1 MAAAAAVLMLPIDA
15 AAAPSP
21 SPRLETLLADP
32 PTSDFQEDPGLMD
45 IKGTFDVHQYV
56 QFLDPQNAQT
66 TESTLRSDGFV
77 LGFSRTWVQQA
88 SNHILLEVVIAFS
101 GREGARRWLG
111 KSEQVDKSD
120 TYYQKAIPINGID
133 TYYGAHF
140 ADPTTALYADV
151 VSFVKGNDYFLV
163 GLISRADDLGDV
175 APQQTRRQ
183 YDAAPAYTIPPSQWP
198 ESARSILAEP
208 LRLATPIAYILGGV
222 VVLALLALLVLL
234 LVRRRRGPR
243 ALGAGGVELHVSPD
257 GLYWW
262 DGQAWRES
270 SRDIPPNALRSDDGH
285 YWWDGGEWR
294 LIREPAS

>member
-1 MAAAAAVLMLPIDA
+1 MLPIDA
-15 AAAPSP
+15 AAAPSPSP

-32 PTSDFQEDPGLMD
+32 PTSDFQEDPGLMA

-66 TESTLRSDGFV
+66 TESTLRTDGFV

-151 VSFVKGNDYFLV
+151 VSFVKGNDYFLI
-163 GLISRADDLGDV
+163 GLVSRADDLGDA

-183 YDAAPAYTIPPSQWP
+183 FDAAPAYTIPPSQWP
-198 ESARSILAEP
+198 EAAGAIVVGPLLVPRWVAYVLGGALALMALVMLGLFVFLRRTRARSGP
-208 LRLATPIAYILGGV
+208 LVAT
-222 VVLALLALLVLL
+222 
-234 LVRRRRGPR
+234 GPR
-243 ALGAGGVELHVSPD
+243 M
-257 GLYWW
+257 
-262 DGQAWRES
+262 
-270 SRDIPPNALRSDDGH
+270 SDDGH
-285 YWWDGGEWR
+285 YWWDGQTWREASRDVPPDALRSEDGAYWWDGSSWR
-294 LIREPAS
+294 LIDQPAR